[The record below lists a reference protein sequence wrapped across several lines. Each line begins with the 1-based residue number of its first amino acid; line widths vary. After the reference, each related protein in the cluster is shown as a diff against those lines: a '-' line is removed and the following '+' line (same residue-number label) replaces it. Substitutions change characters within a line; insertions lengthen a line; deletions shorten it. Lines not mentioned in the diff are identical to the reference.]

1 MDQLELMY
9 LGKKGQV
16 TIQPDYLPEPLYF
29 GGHGHK
35 ATLREDL
42 AKRLI
47 SDNPKMF
54 MVVGKLLYA
63 PEEEETLFSDEG
75 LEGEVVDAEMKAEK
89 PLSQRNKKNIAAF
102 ALEHHETVMDPDEM
116 TKREMLAA
124 IDELQED

>member
-9 LGKKGQV
+9 LGKKAQV
-16 TIQPDYLPEPLYF
+16 TIKPDYLLEPLYF

-54 MVVGKLLYA
+54 MVVGKILYA
-63 PEEEETLFSDEG
+63 PAEEEALFSDEG
-75 LEGEVVDAEMKAEK
+75 AEGVDTDKKAEK
-89 PLSQRNKKNIAAF
+89 PLSQRNKKDIAAF
-102 ALEHHETVMDPDEM
+102 ALEFHETVMDPEEM